1 MRYLCQI
8 VNHFVKKMTS
18 ASLRLFDK
26 IGQPSSSSIGCIAV
40 TLSVLLYLL
49 LGWRTQ
55 LNKDGCLWK
64 KKIVLPNKN
73 CKINIKKQPFATVL
87 TGSITGI
94 LW

>member
-1 MRYLCQI
+1 MCSVHSPSISITLIDSPITVIY
-8 VNHFVKKMTS
+8 FSTS
-18 ASLRLFDK
+18 S
-26 IGQPSSSSIGCIAV
+26 AV
-40 TLSVLLYLL
+40 I
-49 LGWRTQ
+49 WRTQ